1 MDVEISELHT
11 TVDVVDR
18 EALLSPEVLARIVA
32 AVRASL
38 AADHTQK
45 HDRSQDID
53 FRSVVEQQRAGR
65 R

>member
-38 AADHTQK
+38 AAERAQQ

-65 R
+65 W